1 MARLFGQFDSPHTSL
16 YYKFF
21 FHGLLSVPFI
31 FKLSSVEHL
40 IAIRVIFACIGIANL
55 FLFYGISNKIYKDK
69 NIALILTALLVSCLY
84 FFSQWSRIRAD
95 FIVLFICLLG
105 IYLNLTWSNQKLRI
119 ATLAIAPLIM
129 ILTTPKAIYWI
140 FILTIFCWPGGLY
153 FAVPL
158 VGISL
163 VFILSALIFNSNIFL
178 KAYSSA
184 ANYFIS
190 SWIAAMANTDVMIY
204 ELRLFFE
211 THFIQVCLACAG
223 IDIFF
228 SKKKFSEKKMA
239 FSFFAA
245 IFFVIF
251 HPQKYPSFIGSL
263 LPFLIL
269 PAGLFVLRFRDSRYR
284 KFWYAIPIAMVIQS
298 LWMTSTKQW
307 WRFNEIQ
314 LNKVSE
320 LEINALQN
328 SGAIKSR
335 INIAGIGS
343 AKA

>member
-1 MARLFGQFDSPHTSL
+1 M
-16 YYKFF
+16 
-21 FHGLLSVPFI
+21 
-31 FKLSSVEHL
+31 
-40 IAIRVIFACIGIANL
+40 
-55 FLFYGISNKIYKDK
+55 
-69 NIALILTALLVSCLY
+69 
-84 FFSQWSRIRAD
+84 
-95 FIVLFICLLG
+95 
-105 IYLNLTWSNQKLRI
+105 
-119 ATLAIAPLIM
+119 
-129 ILTTPKAIYWI
+129 
-140 FILTIFCWPGGLY
+140 
-153 FAVPL
+153 PL

-251 HPQKYPSFIGSL
+251 HPQKYPFFIGSL
-263 LPFLIL
+263 PPFLIL